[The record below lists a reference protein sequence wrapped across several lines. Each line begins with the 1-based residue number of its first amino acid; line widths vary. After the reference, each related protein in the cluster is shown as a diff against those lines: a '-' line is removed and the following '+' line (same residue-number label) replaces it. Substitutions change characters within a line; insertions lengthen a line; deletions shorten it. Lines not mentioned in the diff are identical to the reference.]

1 MSEREDKKNW
11 TSGEVLY
18 HLNALRESDHE
29 LYQQRFAAQERAI
42 QVAEANAEKWRQN
55 ANEWRAAMTDRERN
69 FLSRGMGL
77 VAIALGIAATLLTI
91 FSYVRH

>member
-1 MSEREDKKNW
+1 MSEREENKPW
-11 TSGEVLY
+11 TAGEVLY
-18 HLNALRESDHE
+18 HLNALRAADHE
-29 LYQQRFAAQERAI
+29 LYDRRFEAQEKAVA
-42 QVAEANAEKWRQN
+42 VAEANSERWRQN

-77 VAIALGIAATLLTI
+77 VAIALGIIATLLTI